1 MVDFFFFQSAV
12 RPVLLD
18 KIVALRNV
26 LAWISQVLI
35 IGLTFTPTFWRFKK
49 PICPKIPVY
58 LIIRTFSEAL
68 PLKNHLQ
75 LNFQSFNFES
85 SLQEGLDAMGFD
97 NPTPIQEK
105 AIPVILDGKD
115 LIACAQT
122 GTGKTAAFVLP
133 ILNKIS
139 KSGSSTL
146 NTLILAPTRELAIQ
160 IDQQIQ
166 GFSYFLGVSSVPIY
180 GGGDGIVWEQ
190 QKKALET
197 GAEIVVATPG
207 RLIALLAGGKIDLS
221 TLEHLVLDEADRMM
235 DMGFS
240 DDILKIVNFLPQKRQ
255 TILFSATMP
264 PKIRQFSMKILNKP
278 EEISIAIGKTASG
291 VTQSM
296 YSVYDTQK
304 EELVRHILSQKNY
317 EAVIVFCSTKDKVK
331 ALHKALR
338 KSFDIEAFHSD
349 LEQVEREKIMSA
361 FKNRK
366 VKILVGTDII
376 SRGIDVVGIELV
388 INYDTPGDPEDY
400 VHRVGRTARAD
411 AKGEAITFVNPKDQP
426 KFVRIEQLIGMSVT
440 QNPLPAQMEK
450 GPSFVGEK
458 VKETAPT
465 SGSSTSP
472 LKKKKKK
479 KKSPSSSSSLPPRPY
494 AERTAEPLPTVAVS
508 EQEVSVN
515 KYGQRKNVIEP

>member
-1 MVDFFFFQSAV
+1 
-12 RPVLLD
+12 
-18 KIVALRNV
+18 
-26 LAWISQVLI
+26 
-35 IGLTFTPTFWRFKK
+35 
-49 PICPKIPVY
+49 
-58 LIIRTFSEAL
+58 
-68 PLKNHLQ
+68 
-75 LNFQSFNFES
+75 LNFLTFNFEA

-97 NPTPIQEK
+97 KPTPIQEK
-105 AIPVILDGKD
+105 AIPVILAGKD

-139 KSGSSTL
+139 KSGTTSL

-166 GFSYFLGVSSVPIY
+166 GFSYFLGISSVPIY

-221 TLEHLVLDEADRMM
+221 SLEHLVLDEADRMM

-240 DDILKIVNFLPQKRQ
+240 DDILKIVNYLPQNRQ

-331 ALHKALR
+331 ALHKTLR

-366 VKILVGTDII
+366 VKILIGTDII

-426 KFVRIEQLIGMSVT
+426 KFVRIEKLIGMAVT
-440 QNPLPAQMEK
+440 QNPLPNQLEK
-450 GPSFVGEK
+450 GPNYTGGEAPK
-458 VKETAPT
+458 V
-465 SGSSTSP
+465 SGFTPSNSSNSSDP
-472 LKKKKKK
+472 AFKKKKKK
-479 KKSPSSSSSLPPRPY
+479 KKKPSQGSGSAPKPY
-494 AERTAEPLPTVAVS
+494 AAAPKSEETSVNEPKTEPS
-508 EQEVSVN
+508 GN
-515 KYGQRKNVIEP
+515 KYGQRRNVIDSESPQ

>member
-1 MVDFFFFQSAV
+1 M
-12 RPVLLD
+12 
-18 KIVALRNV
+18 
-26 LAWISQVLI
+26 
-35 IGLTFTPTFWRFKK
+35 
-49 PICPKIPVY
+49 
-58 LIIRTFSEAL
+58 
-68 PLKNHLQ
+68 
-75 LNFQSFNFES
+75 NFNSFNFEP

-97 NPTPIQEK
+97 TPTPIQEM
-105 AIPVILDGKD
+105 AIPVILTGKD

-133 ILNKIS
+133 ILNKIT
-139 KSGSSTL
+139 KSGTSTL

-180 GGGDGIVWEQ
+180 GGGDGIVWDQ
-190 QKKALET
+190 QKRALET

-240 DDILKIVNFLPQKRQ
+240 DDILKIVNYLPQNRQ

-317 EAVIVFCSTKDKVK
+317 EAVIIFCSTKDKVK

-411 AKGEAITFVNPKDQP
+411 AKGEAITFVNPKEQP

-458 VKETAPT
+458 AKPTTTAQVA
-465 SGSSTSP
+465 SSP
-472 LKKKKKK
+472 AKKKKKK
-479 KKSPSSSSSLPPRPY
+479 KKKPTQGTSPERSITSDLPKGELY
-494 AERTAEPLPTVAVS
+494 QVKEPQS
-508 EQEVSVN
+508 EAGPS

>member
-1 MVDFFFFQSAV
+1 
-12 RPVLLD
+12 
-18 KIVALRNV
+18 
-26 LAWISQVLI
+26 
-35 IGLTFTPTFWRFKK
+35 
-49 PICPKIPVY
+49 
-58 LIIRTFSEAL
+58 
-68 PLKNHLQ
+68 
-75 LNFQSFNFES
+75 LNFNSFNFES

-97 NPTPIQEK
+97 TPTPIQEM
-105 AIPVILDGKD
+105 AIPVILSGKD

-133 ILNKIS
+133 ILNKIT
-139 KSGSSTL
+139 KSGTSSL

-180 GGGDGIVWEQ
+180 GGGDGIVWDQ

-240 DDILKIVNFLPQKRQ
+240 DDILKIVNYLPQTRQ

-331 ALHKALR
+331 ALHKTLR

-366 VKILVGTDII
+366 VKILIGTDII

-440 QNPLPAQMEK
+440 KNPLPAQMEK
-450 GPSFVGEK
+450 GPAYTGGAPKVSTPSTTSASNTSDPSF
-458 VKETAPT
+458 
-465 SGSSTSP
+465 
-472 LKKKKKK
+472 KKKKKK
-479 KKSPSSSSSLPPRPY
+479 KKKPSQGLGEPKTYAVAPKSDAPAVNEPKTEASP
-494 AERTAEPLPTVAVS
+494 
-508 EQEVSVN
+508 N
-515 KYGQRKNVIEP
+515 KYGQRRNVIDSDLPQ

>member
-1 MVDFFFFQSAV
+1 
-12 RPVLLD
+12 
-18 KIVALRNV
+18 
-26 LAWISQVLI
+26 
-35 IGLTFTPTFWRFKK
+35 
-49 PICPKIPVY
+49 
-58 LIIRTFSEAL
+58 
-68 PLKNHLQ
+68 
-75 LNFQSFNFES
+75 LNFQSFNFEP

-97 NPTPIQEK
+97 QPTPIQQM
-105 AIPVILDGKD
+105 AIPVILEGKD

-180 GGGDGIVWEQ
+180 GGGDGVIWEQ

-207 RLIALLAGGKIDLS
+207 RLIALLAGGKMDLS

-240 DDILKIVNFLPQKRQ
+240 DDILKIVNYLPQKRQ

-278 EEISIAIGKTASG
+278 EEISIAIGKTAEG

-304 EELVRHILSQKNY
+304 EELVRHILSQKAY
-317 EAVIVFCSTKDKVK
+317 EAVIIFCSTKDKVK
-331 ALHKALR
+331 ALYKVL
-338 KSFDIEAFHSD
+338 KKGFDVEAFHSD
-349 LEQVEREKIMSA
+349 LEQMEREKIMSA
-361 FKNRK
+361 FKNK
-366 VKILVGTDII
+366 AVKILIGTDII

-388 INYDTPGDPEDY
+388 INYDTPSDPEDY

-411 AKGEAITFVNPKDQP
+411 KEGEAITFVNPKDQH
-426 KFVRIEQLIGMSVT
+426 KFVRIEKLIGMSVT
-440 QNPLPAQMEK
+440 QNPLPESMDK
-450 GPSFVGEK
+450 GPDYAGDK
-458 VKETAPT
+458 PKKEF
-465 SGSSTSP
+465 SSLIPDRS
-472 LKKKKKK
+472 KKKKKK
-479 KKSPSSSSSLPPRPY
+479 KKPIGQ
-494 AERTAEPLPTVAVS
+494 VS
-508 EQEVSVN
+508 EKPVGIQTPKQETKASKIEQPVEPVTPKSDAKPS

>member
-1 MVDFFFFQSAV
+1 
-12 RPVLLD
+12 
-18 KIVALRNV
+18 
-26 LAWISQVLI
+26 
-35 IGLTFTPTFWRFKK
+35 
-49 PICPKIPVY
+49 
-58 LIIRTFSEAL
+58 
-68 PLKNHLQ
+68 
-75 LNFQSFNFES
+75 LNFNSFNFES

-97 NPTPIQEK
+97 TPTPIQEM
-105 AIPVILDGKD
+105 AIPVILTGKD

-133 ILNKIS
+133 ILNKIT
-139 KSGSSTL
+139 KSGTSTL

-180 GGGDGIVWEQ
+180 GGGDGIVWDQ
-190 QKKALET
+190 QKRALET

-240 DDILKIVNFLPQKRQ
+240 DDILKIVNYLPQNRQ

-317 EAVIVFCSTKDKVK
+317 EAVIIFCSTKDKVK

-411 AKGEAITFVNPKDQP
+411 AKGEAI
-426 KFVRIEQLIGMSVT
+426 IEQLIGMSVT

-450 GPSFVGEK
+450 GPSFIGEK
-458 VKETAPT
+458 AKPTTAQL
-465 SGSSTSP
+465 SSSP
-472 LKKKKKK
+472 VKKKKKK
-479 KKSPSSSSSLPPRPY
+479 KKKPTQGATSERSNIADLPKGEPSQVK
-494 AERTAEPLPTVAVS
+494 EPQS
-508 EQEVSVN
+508 EAGPS

>member
-1 MVDFFFFQSAV
+1 M
-12 RPVLLD
+12 
-18 KIVALRNV
+18 
-26 LAWISQVLI
+26 
-35 IGLTFTPTFWRFKK
+35 
-49 PICPKIPVY
+49 
-58 LIIRTFSEAL
+58 
-68 PLKNHLQ
+68 
-75 LNFQSFNFES
+75 
-85 SLQEGLDAMGFD
+85 
-97 NPTPIQEK
+97 
-105 AIPVILDGKD
+105 AIPVILTGKD

-133 ILNKIS
+133 ILNKIT
-139 KSGSSTL
+139 KSGTSSL

-180 GGGDGIVWEQ
+180 GGGDGIVWDQ
-190 QKKALET
+190 QKRALET

-240 DDILKIVNFLPQKRQ
+240 DDILKIVNYLPQNRQ

-317 EAVIVFCSTKDKVK
+317 EAVIIFCSTKDKVK

-458 VKETAPT
+458 AKPT
-465 SGSSTSP
+465 IPQSASSP
-472 LKKKKKK
+472 AKKKKKK
-479 KKSPSSSSSLPPRPY
+479 KKKPTQVATPERSNTADLPKGEPSQMK
-494 AERTAEPLPTVAVS
+494 EPQTEAGPS
-508 EQEVSVN
+508 

>member
-1 MVDFFFFQSAV
+1 
-12 RPVLLD
+12 
-18 KIVALRNV
+18 
-26 LAWISQVLI
+26 
-35 IGLTFTPTFWRFKK
+35 
-49 PICPKIPVY
+49 
-58 LIIRTFSEAL
+58 
-68 PLKNHLQ
+68 
-75 LNFQSFNFES
+75 LNFNSFNFES

-97 NPTPIQEK
+97 TPTPIQEM
-105 AIPVILDGKD
+105 AIPVILTGKD

-133 ILNKIS
+133 ILNKIT
-139 KSGSSTL
+139 KSGTSTL

-180 GGGDGIVWEQ
+180 GGGDGIVWDQ

-240 DDILKIVNFLPQKRQ
+240 DDILKIVNYLPQNRQ

-458 VKETAPT
+458 AKPTTTAQVA
-465 SGSSTSP
+465 SSP
-472 LKKKKKK
+472 AKKKKKK
-479 KKSPSSSSSLPPRPY
+479 KKKPTQGATPERSNTADLPKGEPSPVK
-494 AERTAEPLPTVAVS
+494 EPQFEAGPS
-508 EQEVSVN
+508 

>member
-1 MVDFFFFQSAV
+1 
-12 RPVLLD
+12 
-18 KIVALRNV
+18 
-26 LAWISQVLI
+26 
-35 IGLTFTPTFWRFKK
+35 
-49 PICPKIPVY
+49 
-58 LIIRTFSEAL
+58 
-68 PLKNHLQ
+68 
-75 LNFQSFNFES
+75 
-85 SLQEGLDAMGFD
+85 MGFD
-97 NPTPIQEK
+97 TPTPIQEM
-105 AIPVILDGKD
+105 AIPVILTGKD

-133 ILNKIS
+133 ILNKIT
-139 KSGSSTL
+139 KSGTSTL

-180 GGGDGIVWEQ
+180 GGGDGIVWDQ
-190 QKKALET
+190 QKRALET

-240 DDILKIVNFLPQKRQ
+240 DDILKIVNYLPQNRQ

-317 EAVIVFCSTKDKVK
+317 EAVIIFCSTKDKVK

-458 VKETAPT
+458 AKPTTTAQ
-465 SGSSTSP
+465 SASSP
-472 LKKKKKK
+472 AKKKKKK
-479 KKSPSSSSSLPPRPY
+479 KKKTTQGTSPERSNTADLPKG
-494 AERTAEPLPTVAVS
+494 EPSPVKEPQS
-508 EQEVSVN
+508 EAGPS